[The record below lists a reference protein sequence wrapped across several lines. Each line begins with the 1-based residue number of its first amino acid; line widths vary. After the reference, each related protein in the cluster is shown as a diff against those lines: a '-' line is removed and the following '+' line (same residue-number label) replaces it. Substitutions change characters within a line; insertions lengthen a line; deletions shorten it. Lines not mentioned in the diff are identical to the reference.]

1 MMDTMQQMLLL
12 FAGLLKIQSLCS
24 GRPRRNECFSA
35 AFSFFIHLPLGC
47 WVTDMGNTQSGLSLE
62 GSRAPLRWIT
72 CGARATRPPYLTAL
86 TYFLMIVIPVR
97 EQESSAQ
104 ILPPTSGMYRLTETK
119 HPSKT
124 RQLILRFKKM
134 RAQERQAWAVCFRHS
149 LGKLFS
155 IVCLPLW
162 FCLFYSWIIVV
173 WYYYDGSPYKG
184 LSGTG
189 VRPPL
194 QWCMIMQIK
203 KITHIVVVK
212 KYLYIE
218 DQTNK
223 EEKPTPPR
231 LQWKKNHWL
240 CQCQQTIIFPII
252 LAIWPIGH
260 MSCPSLKTGTHSVTQ
275 INLFW
280 YNCQICMMSVLA
292 LFACRLDKNCRL
304 AKNCLADKASID
316 F

>member
-24 GRPRRNECFSA
+24 GRHIRNECFSA

-47 WVTDMGNTQSGLSLE
+47 WVTDMGNTQYGLSLE
-62 GSRAPLRWIT
+62 ASPAPLQWTT
-72 CGARATRPPYLTAL
+72 CGALAMRLPSLTAL
-86 TYFLMIVIPVR
+86 TYFLMIVLPVR

-104 ILPPTSGMYRLTETK
+104 ILPPTSGINRLTEMK
-119 HPSKT
+119 LPSKT

-189 VRPPL
+189 PGLDPHCSGV
-194 QWCMIMQIK
+194 
-203 KITHIVVVK
+203 
-212 KYLYIE
+212 
-218 DQTNK
+218 
-223 EEKPTPPR
+223 
-231 LQWKKNHWL
+231 WL
-240 CQCQQTIIFPII
+240 CRLKKLHTLSLSKNICTLKTRQTKKRNQPLLDCNGKRIIDCVSANKLLFSLLSLPYGQ
-252 LAIWPIGH
+252 LAIWAVLPWKLELIQW
-260 MSCPSLKTGTHSVTQ
+260 LK
-275 INLFW
+275 
-280 YNCQICMMSVLA
+280 
-292 LFACRLDKNCRL
+292 
-304 AKNCLADKASID
+304 
-316 F
+316 